1 MAAGLR
7 IQSLG
12 LTIHFLPF
20 PDGCDVV
27 INGKVVSKTKNHEMN
42 FLTINVKSLS
52 FSFPTWTDMYRE

>member
-1 MAAGLR
+1 MAAGLP

-27 INGKVVSKTKNHEMN
+27 MNGKVVSKKTKHEMN
-42 FLTINVKSLS
+42 FLKINMKSLLS
-52 FSFPTWTDMYRE
+52 NMDRHV